1 MKIGNTCIFQQIT
14 NGNLLIMCVI
24 PFIFH
29 QQQKQ
34 QKTKQNKKTYLLSII
49 LNYELLKIILDD
61 ILKRQNFFFH
71 RGLDSRK
78 RFEIF

>member
-34 QKTKQNKKTYLLSII
+34 QQNTKQNKKTYLLSII
-49 LNYELLKIILDD
+49 LDYELLKIILDD
-61 ILKRQNFFFH
+61 ILKRQNFFF
-71 RGLDSRK
+71 S
-78 RFEIF
+78 